1 MMSAG
6 CLRLSV
12 LSRREGQKE
21 KAPGNIPINPRL
33 SLNSQQVEIS
43 RLLAERQGVKGMK
56 PLKYLFACFVV
67 FCVTILI
74 FALINHG
81 TLCELTIKQ
90 GNKEVAARLSCSD
103 R

>member
-1 MMSAG
+1 
-6 CLRLSV
+6 
-12 LSRREGQKE
+12 
-21 KAPGNIPINPRL
+21 
-33 SLNSQQVEIS
+33 
-43 RLLAERQGVKGMK
+43 MK

-67 FCVTILI
+67 FCATILI